1 VNKSTNAKNNNRPH
15 PKRKDNAPHPSED
28 LHHKVACVVV
38 GDSGQRIVTTVH
50 DELVPV
56 SHFVLPFVQE
66 GLGELLSPDFY
77 TFREK

>member
-1 VNKSTNAKNNNRPH
+1 MNKGTNAKNDNRPH
-15 PKRKDNAPHPSED
+15 PKRKDDAPHPSED

-38 GDSGQRIVTTVH
+38 GYSGQWIVTTVH
-50 DELVPV
+50 YELVPV

-66 GLGELLSPDFY
+66 GLGKLLLTELY